1 MLSKFIRNEINSKRV
16 ALILLVL
23 LGFTSGAT
31 SAIHLRQAQPP
42 NSSNL
47 PTLRRSCGT
56 GPRYETMFHN
66 DIAFQNTRKTILQF
80 TQSFATLHSKVRIA
94 PRGAITI
101 PVVVHVLYNT
111 DVQNISD
118 AQIKT
123 QFDVL
128 NRDYQLQNSDN
139 AQVPDPFKSVVG
151 NPNLKFALAA
161 KAPDGSSTTGIIRT
175 KTNEVSFAW
184 QGPKADWIKFTAKGG
199 SDAWPRD
206 RYLNLWVGPV
216 DEVLGYASF
225 PGEASETDGVVISYL
240 AFGTTGT
247 AAAPFNL
254 GRTATH
260 EIGHWLNLFHIW
272 GDKSAC
278 TGSDQVDDTPTQ
290 ADPNYGQPAFPHHS
304 CRGQSNGD
312 MFMNYMDYV
321 DDQAMFTFTKGQVL
335 RMDATLSGPRGTIVA
350 SPAMQ

>member
-1 MLSKFIRNEINSKRV
+1 MLSMLLHNNANLKGV
-16 ALILLVL
+16 ALSLLMM
-23 LGFTSGAT
+23 LGLTCGTTLAVHSP
-31 SAIHLRQAQPP
+31 QDEPP
-42 NSSNL
+42 KSSNP

-56 GPRYETMFHN
+56 GPRYETMFRN

-94 PRGAITI
+94 PRGTITI
-101 PVVVHVLYNT
+101 PVVVHVVYNT
-111 DVQNISD
+111 DVQNIPD

-139 AQVPDPFKSVVG
+139 VLVPDPFKSVVG
-151 NPNLKFALAA
+151 NPNLKFALAT
-161 KAPDGSSTTGIIRT
+161 KAPDGSSTTGVIRT
-175 KTNEVSFAW
+175 RTNELSFAW

-225 PGEASETDGVVISYL
+225 PGEAPDTDGVVISYL
-240 AFGTTGT
+240 AFGTIGT

-272 GDKSAC
+272 GDRSGC
-278 TGSDQVDDTPTQ
+278 MGSDQVDDTPTQ
-290 ADPNYGQPAFPHHS
+290 ADPNYGQPTFPHHS
-304 CRGQSNGD
+304 CKGQANGD
-312 MFMNYMDYV
+312 LFMNYMDYV

-335 RMDATLSGPRGTIVA
+335 RIDATLSGPRGTIVA
-350 SPAMQ
+350 SPALQ